1 MKCDDEYSYNRSAGQ
16 YIGDIENYRGDI
28 YTLNI
33 TINELEAKILILEK
47 EKREYEIKIA
57 QLEDE
62 NNKLKR
68 DDNSI
73 KRKKLN

>member
-16 YIGDIENYRGDI
+16 YISKIEHYQDDI
-28 YTLNI
+28 YSLNI

-62 NNKLKR
+62 NNKLKK